1 MITAAQIRAA
11 RAMLGWSVRALARKA
26 DVPEFAVEWIE
37 GAGTISAKDRKAMKA
52 IQSSFEEA
60 GIEFVGTV
68 GCVQAGGDPRMP
80 TATRGKTNFAG

>member
-37 GAGTISAKDRKAMKA
+37 GAGMISAKDRKAMKA
-52 IQSSFEEA
+52 IQSSLEEA
-60 GIEFVGTV
+60 GIEFVGYWVRAAPSCPATHKSSF
-68 GCVQAGGDPRMP
+68 PRRRLL
-80 TATRGKTNFAG
+80 T